1 MAEIRFYHLY
11 TRTLDQALP
20 EIVQKALSAG
30 HRIVIRA
37 SHDKEVERLNTLLWT
52 FRPDSFIP
60 HGSAAD
66 GNPAQQPVWLSAGND
81 NPNNAN
87 VLILTG
93 GMEAETLDGYTLAC
107 DIFDGR
113 NEDNVTAARQR
124 WKNYK
129 TAGHSLTYWQQT
141 EKGWEQKA

>member
-1 MAEIRFYHLY
+1 MTDIRFYHLN

-30 HRIVIRA
+30 HKIVIRA
-37 SHDKEVERLNTLLWT
+37 PDDKEVERLNNLLWT

-60 HGSAAD
+60 HGSAKD
-66 GNPAQQPVWLSAGND
+66 GNPVHQPVWLSAEND

-93 GMEAETLDGYTLAC
+93 GLQGGALDGYTLAC

-113 NEDNVTAARQR
+113 NHDNVLSARER
-124 WKNYK
+124 WKQYK
-129 TAGHSLTYWQQT
+129 SSGHALTYWQQT

>member
-1 MAEIRFYHLY
+1 MTEIRFYHLH

-30 HRIVIRA
+30 HRIHIRA
-37 SHDKEVERLNTLLWT
+37 ANDAEIDRLNNLLWT
-52 FRPDSFIP
+52 FRPDSFVP
-60 HGSAAD
+60 HGSEKD
-66 GNPAQQPVWLSAGND
+66 GHGTDQPVWLSTSND
-81 NPNNAN
+81 APNNAN

-93 GMEAETLDGYTLAC
+93 GIQEDDLTPFTLAC

-113 NEDNVTAARQR
+113 HDENVTAARQR
-124 WKNYK
+124 WKAYK
-129 TAGHSLTYWQQT
+129 DAGHNLTYWQQT

>member
-1 MAEIRFYHLY
+1 MTDIRFYHLN

-30 HRIVIRA
+30 HKIVIRA
-37 SHDKEVERLNTLLWT
+37 PDDKEVERLNNLLWT

-60 HGSAAD
+60 HGSAKD
-66 GNPAQQPVWLSAGND
+66 GNPGHQPVWLSAEND

-93 GMEAETLDGYTLAC
+93 GMQDNTLDSYTLAC

-113 NEDNVTAARQR
+113 NQDNVLSARER
-124 WKNYK
+124 WKQYK
-129 TAGHSLTYWQQT
+129 SSGHALTYWQQT

>member
-1 MAEIRFYHLY
+1 MTDIRFYHLN

-20 EIVQKALSAG
+20 EIVQKALSVG
-30 HRIVIRA
+30 HKIVVRA
-37 SHDKEVERLNTLLWT
+37 PDDKEVERLNNLLWT

-60 HGSAAD
+60 HGSAKD
-66 GNPAQQPVWLSAGND
+66 GSPDHQPVWLSAGND

-93 GMEAETLDGYTLAC
+93 GLQDDALEGYTLAC

-113 NEDNVTAARQR
+113 NEDNVLSARQR
-124 WKNYK
+124 WKAYK
-129 TAGHSLTYWQQT
+129 NSGHALTYWQQT

>member
-1 MAEIRFYHLY
+1 MAEIRFYHLH

-30 HRIVIRA
+30 HRIVIRGA
-37 SHDKEVERLNTLLWT
+37 DEKEVERLNNLLWT

-60 HGSAAD
+60 HGSDKD
-66 GNPAQQPVWLSAGND
+66 GQAAQQPVWLSAGND

-93 GMEAETLDGYTLAC
+93 GLEETALDSYTLAC

-113 NEDNVTAARQR
+113 NEDNVIAARQR

-129 TAGHSLTYWQQT
+129 DSGHKLTYWQQT